1 MPERLPITTYGM
13 EILKKKSLPVKKI
26 NNTIITLVEN
36 MFFTMRNGDGI
47 GLAAPQV
54 NQNLEI
60 AIVDISCIEKHKDSK
75 PLLMINPKI
84 EDIHGEI
91 VMSEGCLS
99 IPEVRADVLRPEQ
112 IFLKYYDLSMNEIKQ
127 EYNDLM
133 ARVIQHEIDHLNGIL
148 FIDHLEKD
156 ERKKIKKQLSDI
168 RKGKVNADYP
178 LHIYSDDFHGY

>member
-1 MPERLPITTYGM
+1 
-13 EILKKKSLPVKKI
+13 
-26 NNTIITLVEN
+26 
-36 MFFTMRNGDGI
+36 
-47 GLAAPQV
+47 
-54 NQNLEI
+54 
-60 AIVDISCIEKHKDSK
+60 
-75 PLLMINPKI
+75 
-84 EDIHGEI
+84 
-91 VMSEGCLS
+91 MSEGCLS